1 MRWGLLHL
9 LVKYFR
15 PASVLFM
22 KEGMNASHRRH
33 CKLSSNVSKLNLL
46 GYFGDNRVRRD
57 VRASVSFCLYSLVV
71 SLGTQAGGSGIKNP
85 PASAGDAGLIP
96 GSGRFSGG
104 GNANLL

>member
-1 MRWGLLHL
+1 MPVIGITVNYHL
-9 LVKYFR
+9 MFQ
-15 PASVLFM
+15 
-22 KEGMNASHRRH
+22 N
-33 CKLSSNVSKLNLL
+33 SSLQLWLNLL
-46 GYFGDNRVRRD
+46 DYLGDNRVRRD